1 MLYKQNDTRCD
12 TGYTIFYIGINI
24 GAFIAPLICGFVQA
38 KWNYHLG
45 FVIGGL
51 GMLISLL
58 ILYFKAALELEEFH
72 KNCTLKQNWEQ
83 PFKKVK
89 KFNSYTKYKLVKY
102 YWIFSNV
109 Y

>member
-1 MLYKQNDTRCD
+1 MWFCSSKMELSFR
-12 TGYTIFYIGINI
+12 IW
-24 GAFIAPLICGFVQA
+24 L
-38 KWNYHLG
+38 
-45 FVIGGL
+45 GGL

-83 PFKKVK
+83 PFKKSK

-102 YWIFSNV
+102 YWIFF
-109 Y
+109 